1 MKAPL
6 ILSIVAMMSLSTSCK
21 GTINEQ
27 TLAPGTPETP
37 VSVKTRIKVASFNIR
52 YSNTSVDK
60 GDNSWEKRKAA
71 VVKMLN
77 TVQPAVIGI
86 QESRTDQRT
95 YLKSS
100 LPQYTM
106 IEIPGTGS
114 GTGANVT
121 LSYDNRYF
129 EAVRSGHYFLSA
141 TPEKASACWDAA
153 STAWRATIW
162 GEFKEITSGKSFYV
176 FCTHYPES
184 SADNAARLNCTRLNI
199 AKMKEIA
206 GENAPLLIV
215 GDMNCSYSESDPKRT
230 ALTPYYEWMEA
241 ARDCP
246 DTDRYYS
253 FNNFGSGSSTPTRNL
268 DHIFYKNVTPISFRT
283 DNSWEYGVKYISDH
297 YPIYFI
303 SSF

>member
-6 ILSIVAMMSLSTSCK
+6 ILSIVAMMSLSISCK
-21 GTINEQ
+21 GTIHEP
-27 TLAPGTPETP
+27 APEPGTPEIP
-37 VSVKTRIKVASFNIR
+37 VKIKVKVASFNIR

-60 GDNSWEKRKAA
+60 GDNNWNSRKAA
-71 VVKMLN
+71 VVKMFQ
-77 TVQPAVIGI
+77 TIQPAVIGI

-95 YLKSS
+95 YLTSA

-106 IEIPGTGS
+106 LEIPGTGS

-121 LSYDNRYF
+121 LSFDNRYY
-129 EAVRSGHYFLSA
+129 EAVRSGHYFLSE

-162 GEFKEITSGKSFYV
+162 GEFQEIASGKSFYV

-184 SADNAARLNCTRLNI
+184 SGDNAARLNCTRLNI
-199 AKMKEIA
+199 EKMKEIA
-206 GENAPLLIV
+206 GEDAPLFMV
-215 GDMNCSYSESDPKRT
+215 GDMNCSYSENDSKRA
-230 ALTPYYEWMEA
+230 ALTPYYEWMDA

-253 FNNFGSGSSTPTRNL
+253 FNNFGSGSSSPTRNL
-268 DHIFYKNVTPISFRT
+268 DHIFYRNVTPISFRT